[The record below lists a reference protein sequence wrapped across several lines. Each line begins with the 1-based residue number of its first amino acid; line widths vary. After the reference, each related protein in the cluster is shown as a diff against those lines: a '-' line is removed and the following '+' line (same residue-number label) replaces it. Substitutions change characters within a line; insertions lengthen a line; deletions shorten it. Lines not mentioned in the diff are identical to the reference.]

1 MTRKARLWTGAT
13 ILLII
18 FLNYALIGVPLIK
31 KSASLREKAKSI
43 IMSKSADDE
52 FVLELFRRERRDAD
66 NKLAVLN
73 AITASLAIVAAS
85 WTAFGLIFHR
95 KKQKEGP

>member
-1 MTRKARLWTGAT
+1 MTRKARLWAGGT

-18 FLNYALIGVPLIK
+18 FLNYALIGVPLMK
-31 KSASLREKAKSI
+31 KSVSLREKAKSI

-52 FVLELFRRERRDAD
+52 FVFELFRKERRDAD
-66 NKLAVLN
+66 NKLALLN

-85 WTAFGLIFHR
+85 WTAFGLIFQ
-95 KKQKEGP
+95 KKK